1 MITAARV
8 PRAAEKAA
16 ARVPQAAEKDMATM
30 MMMTMV
36 M

>member
-1 MITAARV
+1 MIT
-8 PRAAEKAA
+8 A

>member
-16 ARVPQAAEKDMATM
+16 ARVPLAAEKDMATM
-30 MMMTMV
+30 MMMMMV